1 MSLRKLVVAFS
12 FGLLATG
19 CLARGGAAGATAP
32 EPDEDE
38 DGPIPVMAVS
48 DATPPGQQEVA
59 WEDNGVP
66 IRQLTGPGRPHEMKA
81 GDDNRPKLG
90 GMTAPRQGDLKK
102 KPAAPAVAE
111 TK

>member
-1 MSLRKLVVAFS
+1 MTSLRSLLVAFS

-32 EPDEDE
+32 EPEEDE
-38 DGPIPVMAVS
+38 DGPIPVVAIT

-66 IRQLTGPGRPHEMKA
+66 IRQLTGPGKPHEMKA
-81 GDDNRPKLG
+81 GEDNRPKLV
-90 GMTAPRQGDLKK
+90 DLKK
-102 KPAAPAVAE
+102 KPAAPVPAQ
-111 TK
+111 K